1 LDYKRKSMK
10 NNNIPESNSNL
21 RHKAEEAR
29 KKKSIN
35 QPDSQPFNPSEA
47 EALKLIHE
55 LEVHQIELELQNK
68 ELILSKEQA
77 EIYAAK
83 YAELY
88 DFAPTGYF
96 TLSKEGKIIEL
107 NNTGT
112 TMLGKKREHLIDCR
126 FDFFVSDD
134 TKSEFNLFLQKAFN
148 SKAKETC
155 EAILSSTGNL
165 PMYASIS
172 GIVAQ
177 KRDTCMVAVVDIT
190 GHKIEKEKLSLE
202 KKLLTAIIE
211 NIPDQIYFKD
221 TESRFII
228 CNNAVALTCG
238 ANTPQ
243 EMIGKTDFN
252 FFPHEQAKQ
261 YFNDEQSIIKSGISL
276 INHEEICSN
285 KITDDVRWNLTTKI
299 PLKDSKGIVI
309 GLIGINRDITDR
321 KLEEEEIK
329 NKNKELVN
337 LNAEKD
343 KFFSIIAHDLR
354 SPFNAFLGFTRMLVE
369 ELNTMTL
376 EEIKTI
382 VVSMRKSATNLYSLL
397 ENLLEW
403 SMMQRGLIQVNPV
416 SFPLAHK
423 ITESIKLIVGSAQK
437 KEIEL
442 IYDIPNNLSVFA
454 DEHMVE
460 TVIRNLIANAVKF
473 THKRGRIFVMAKES
487 EGNRVEICVQD
498 TGIGMSPAIR
508 NNLFRLDIQTNR
520 KGTEGEPSNGLGLLI
535 CKDFIE
541 KHGGKIWVKSEEG
554 KGCAFYFTLPINPAP
569 SKK

>member
-1 LDYKRKSMK
+1 MKK
-10 NNNIPESNSNL
+10 NNDPEYISNL
-21 RHKAEEAR
+21 SLKAEEAL
-29 KKKSIN
+29 KKKLFN
-35 QPDSQPFNPSEA
+35 QPGSQLLNQHEADS
-47 EALKLIHE
+47 LKLIHE
-55 LEVHQIELELQNK
+55 LEVHKIELELQNK
-68 ELILSKEQA
+68 ELILAKEQA
-77 EIYAAK
+77 EISARK

-107 NNTGT
+107 NNTGA
-112 TMLGKKREHLIDCR
+112 TMLGKNCEHLIDCR

-134 TKSEFNLFLQKAFN
+134 TKSEFNIFLRKTFSSN
-148 SKAKETC
+148 AKETC
-155 EAILSSTGNL
+155 EAIISSAGNL
-165 PMYASIS
+165 PIHISIS

-177 KRDTCMVAVVDIT
+177 KSDKCMVAVVDIT
-190 GHKIEKEKLSLE
+190 GHSIEKEKLLIE
-202 KKLLTAIIE
+202 KKLLSAIIE
-211 NIPDQIYFKD
+211 NIPDQIYYKD

-228 CNNAVALTCG
+228 CNHAVALTCG
-238 ANTPQ
+238 SNTTQ

-252 FFPHEQAKQ
+252 FFPHDQAKQ
-261 YFNDEQSIIKSGISL
+261 YFDDEQAIIKSGISL
-276 INHEEICSN
+276 INHEEICTN
-285 KITDDVRWNLTTKI
+285 KITDDVRWNLTAKL
-299 PLKDSKGIVI
+299 PLKDSKGVVI
-309 GLIGINRDITDR
+309 GLIGINRDITER

-329 NKNKELVN
+329 HKNKELVTI
-337 LNAEKD
+337 NAEKD

-382 VVSMRKSATNLYSLL
+382 VVSMRKSATNLYSLI

-416 SFPLAHK
+416 SLLLANK
-423 ITESIKLIVGSAQK
+423 IRESIKLIIASAQK

-442 IYDIPNNLSVFA
+442 IYDIPDDLSVFA

-473 THKRGRIFVMAKES
+473 THKRGRITVTAKKS
-487 EGNRVEICVQD
+487 EENSVEICVKD
-498 TGIGMSPAIR
+498 TGIGMIPAIR
-508 NNLFRLDIQTNR
+508 DNLFRLDIQTNR
-520 KGTEGEPSNGLGLLI
+520 KGTEGESSNGLGLLI

-554 KGCAFYFTLPINPAP
+554 KGCAFYFTLPQNPAIHQP
-569 SKK
+569 GNL

>member
-1 LDYKRKSMK
+1 MK